1 MSLIWTES
9 FMGFKRHN
17 GPMGANTAAE
27 TMAALQAAGYT
38 TFLASTGANYG
49 LAISDDPVVPERAGL
64 RVNNSTT
71 MSGLVQVVAREL
83 PPTLH
88 PIIFGF
94 SLFIPSSF
102 VPASGGAATVLQVG
116 LHPKGATDLGTL
128 HNTAER
134 VAFRIGT
141 NLGIYA
147 GGQSNP
153 QSQMRPAPG
162 KTSYFE
168 VRFDGTQVSV
178 WMDDALVI
186 QNETVEQAG
195 MISFGFGSQTPYQ
208 PQDWALGNIYI
219 LSQDDVAPNVRL
231 GPTTR
236 VIGRRPAE
244 DVRTDFLR
252 PAAFAS
258 NAAVAAQDITS
269 TPDHTLQSTSVGDT
283 DIYDAGV
290 DSDTASA
297 GIVHAVS
304 LKVMAANLEVAPHE
318 LKTLILSDSEE
329 SDEEGALV
337 MQQIPNFTSRTLN
350 FIIEHPTK
358 GLIAGGNGEAL
369 YCSTDDGETWTQI
382 SETGSTVH
390 YNHGVFSSNGNGVIL
405 RSDGGVMYCHD
416 SSPIDEWQYAASGVA
431 YDFKRIAANGDTFF
445 MVGNGSSS
453 HHRKLTYPKDGPLT
467 FGASGMVGAL
477 RYDVAYDNG
486 TWLAVGI
493 TNAVVMSRSE
503 DNGASWAQLDTGLSS
518 SGAALRRFA
527 FGNGTWLMVSTGQT
541 SVYNLFRSV
550 DNGLTWVD
558 VTTAI
563 SNSYRHITEMKFAD
577 GLFIAVGFGRANAV
591 TLTEGVLIAT
601 SPDGINWKYYP
612 RLKLG
617 NVANACANGL
627 LISKTGRL
635 IVVGTSGDVFISK
648 PIGQV
653 KPLPVMG
660 GYQLLYSPASKDP
673 ATGLPWAPEAAAA
686 SQFGMRV
693 ES

>member
-17 GPMGANTAAE
+17 GPMAANTATE

-38 TFLASTGANYG
+38 TFLASSNANYG

-64 RVNNSTT
+64 RVNNL
-71 MSGLVQVVAREL
+71 SGYANALVQVVAREL
-83 PPTLH
+83 PPTVQ

-94 SLFIPSSF
+94 SLFIPSGF
-102 VPASGGAATVLQVG
+102 VPSSAAGGAVLQVG
-116 LHPKGATDLGTL
+116 LHPKGATDLGTI
-128 HNTAER
+128 HNTAAR
-134 VAFRIGT
+134 VAFGIGT
-141 NLGIYA
+141 DLGIYA
-147 GGQSNP
+147 GGQSAP

-168 VRFDGTQVSV
+168 VRLDGAQVSV
-178 WMDDALVI
+178 WMNDALVI

-195 MISFGFGSQTPYQ
+195 MISFGFASQTPYQ
-208 PQDWALGNIYI
+208 PQDWVLGNIYI
-219 LSQDDVAPNVRL
+219 LSQDDVSPNVRL

-236 VIGRRPAE
+236 VIGRRPAG

-269 TPDHTLQSTSVGDT
+269 TPDNTLQSTSVGDT

-290 DSDTASA
+290 DTDTASA

-337 MQQIPNFTSRTLN
+337 MQQIPNFTSQTLN

-382 SETGSTVH
+382 SETGGTVH

-405 RSDGGVMYCHD
+405 SSDGGVMYCHD
-416 SSPIDEWQYAASGVA
+416 SSPITEWQYAASGVA
-431 YDFKRIAANGDTFF
+431 FNFKRIAANGDTFF
-445 MVGNGSSS
+445 MVGDGTT

-467 FGASGMVGAL
+467 FAASGMSAAG
-477 RYDVAYDNG
+477 RMDIAYDNG
-486 TWLAVGI
+486 TWLSVNNGA
-493 TNAVVMSRSE
+493 TPTFYRSV
-503 DNGASWAQLDTGLSS
+503 DNGASWQDVTQANSASS
-518 SGAALRRFA
+518 PEARRIA
-527 FGNGTWLMVSTGQT
+527 YGNGAWLMVSTGKT
-541 SVYNLFRSV
+541 TAYALLRSV
-550 DNGLTWVD
+550 DNGVTWVN
-558 VTTAI
+558 VTTVI
-563 SNSYRHITEMKFAD
+563 SGSYRYITEMKFAD

-627 LISKTGRL
+627 LISKTGRI

-648 PIGQV
+648 PISQV